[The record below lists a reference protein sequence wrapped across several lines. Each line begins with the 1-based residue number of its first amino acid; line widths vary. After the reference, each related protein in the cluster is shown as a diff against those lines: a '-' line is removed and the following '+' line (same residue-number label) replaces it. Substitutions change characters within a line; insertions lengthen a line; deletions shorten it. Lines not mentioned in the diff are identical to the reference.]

1 MVWGLYSIETP
12 TITILQSV
20 VFSFLFSIL
29 FIFSILIIQLRV
41 YGSFILIFLFDI
53 VKNSLSNTAL
63 NLWAVGLP
71 LNVTKYI

>member
-12 TITILQSV
+12 TTTILQYI

-41 YGSFILIFLFDI
+41 YGSFTLIFLFDI
-53 VKNSLSNTAL
+53 VKNSLSNIAL

-71 LNVTKYI
+71 LNVTK

>member
-12 TITILQSV
+12 TTTILQYI

-53 VKNSLSNTAL
+53 VKNSLSNIAL
-63 NLWAVGLP
+63 NLCAVGLP
-71 LNVTKYI
+71 LNVTK